1 MTPHLSLR
9 QKSAWNGFVFEF
21 ADAAGTTVGNMEFAN
36 FAQAKNAR
44 LKVHPKGSTDGDCH
58 IQLGTERL
66 LFRFEYTRRGFI
78 NDVRYTLE
86 TPNGT
91 LLCSAD
97 VVYEPGKRLPALRL
111 TMPLQLEVLPST
123 TFWAKRFPI
132 VNASGVEVG
141 HVGDPRAF
149 ALRFEYGMHLP
160 GASRQLLAFLL
171 VAAYL
176 VRR

>member
-1 MTPHLSLR
+1 MSPDLYLR
-9 QKSAWNGFVFEF
+9 QRSAWNGFAFEF
-21 ADAAGTTVGNMEFAN
+21 ADAAGTKVGTMGFAN

-44 LKVHPKGSTDGDCH
+44 LRVHPPGSTAGDCH

-66 LFRFEYTRRGFI
+66 LFRLEYTRRGFS

-86 TPNGT
+86 TPDGH

-97 VVYEPGKRLPALRL
+97 VVHEPGIRRPALRL
-111 TMPLQLEVLPST
+111 SLPLQLEVLPTT
-123 TFWAKRFPI
+123 TFWVKRFPI

-141 HVGDPRAF
+141 HVREPGAF
-149 ALRFEYGMHLP
+149 TLRFEYGLSLP
-160 GASRQLLAFLL
+160 QASQPVQAFLL